1 MPRPLQVTNCLSPHA
16 PLSHRTRK
24 WVGWLQTNAGLANT
38 LCQSSPIATFYVF
51 PCIGGRIVAAVKA
64 HARAH
69 ERKGRVGRI
78 LRSITK
84 SRERIVASFL
94 PPSFFQ
100 PSSLLFFNI
109 DGSRAWKAYDTT
121 FRTRTYTFPS
131 SFCPPAPREE
141 VERSLPDQKYS
152 PRASR
157 HPRRGFRGTE
167 RGEGTSIRR

>member
-1 MPRPLQVTNCLSPHA
+1 M
-16 PLSHRTRK
+16 
-24 WVGWLQTNAGLANT
+24 GWLVANKRRPRKHSMPIFAHRYV
-38 LCQSSPIATFYVF
+38 LCFPLYRGENCCRGKSARTSSRTQRESWANSAVHYKKSRKDRCFVSSP
-51 PCIGGRIVAAVKA
+51 P
-64 HARAH
+64 
-69 ERKGRVGRI
+69 
-78 LRSITK
+78 
-84 SRERIVASFL
+84 
-94 PPSFFQ
+94 FFQ